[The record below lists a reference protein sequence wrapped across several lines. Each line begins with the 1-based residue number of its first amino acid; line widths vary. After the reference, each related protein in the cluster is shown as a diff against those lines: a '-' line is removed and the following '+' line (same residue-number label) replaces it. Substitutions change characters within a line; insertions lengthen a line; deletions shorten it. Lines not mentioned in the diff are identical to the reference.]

1 MYKRQEE
8 GQEQVQILPTA
19 ELTLTP
25 EIDKWGLCHKKIAQS
40 TSTTFQQRRSL
51 RKLKVSSA
59 LSAITRLKGLA
70 QLLED
75 CHEYRQILP
84 TAEVI
89 IEKRKDKRSLGC
101 NKTQKGR
108 ASHVGKQYGQIFRT
122 AEVFLNRDNDKQSR
136 GCNKT

>member
-1 MYKRQEE
+1 MEQLEE

-19 ELTLTP
+19 ELTLTL
-25 EIDKWGLCHKKIAQS
+25 EADKRGLCHKKKAQS
-40 TSTTFQQRRSL
+40 TNTTFQQRRSL

-59 LSAITRLKGLA
+59 LSATTRLKGLA

-89 IEKRKDKRSLGC
+89 MRLALDKWRQGRIKSADRSP
-101 NKTQKGR
+101 Q
-108 ASHVGKQYGQIFRT
+108 Q
-122 AEVFLNRDNDKQSR
+122 QSA
-136 GCNKT
+136 C